1 MKFEKDNTL
10 FTGRLKSMVFALKGA
25 YKLITTEHSVMVQS
39 SLVIIMTLIGFYFEI
54 TRVEWMLQVLAFG
67 LVLAIEGLNTAVEK
81 IADFIHPDYHERI
94 GFIKDI
100 AAGAVFFAALTAITI
115 GALIYIPYLIN

>member
-1 MKFEKDNTL
+1 MEFQKDNAFL
-10 FTGRLKSMVFALKGA
+10 TGRFKSIGFAFKGMI
-25 YKLITTEHSVMVQS
+25 KLITTEHSVMVQF
-39 SLVIIMTLIGFYFEI
+39 SLGILLTIAGFYFDI
-54 TRVEWMLQVLAFG
+54 SATEWMFQILAIGF
-67 LVLAIEGLNTAVEK
+67 VLAIEGLNTAVEK

-115 GALIYIPYLIN
+115 GLIIYVPKFL